1 MTESARR
8 IAQALDTMTKVHLAG
23 LPCSFNGHISMEGR
37 HVWHVCASVKQRQS
51 KLATYILLSSE
62 ILLQVD
68 DTPSQCFP
76 CC

>member
-37 HVWHVCASVKQRQS
+37 HVWHVCASVKEKTKQIGISYPVVLR
-51 KLATYILLSSE
+51 KPIASE
-62 ILLQVD
+62 IV
-68 DTPSQCFP
+68 
-76 CC
+76 